1 MIMADTDISKVISL
15 IMENPSLIEE
25 IKGLVDKEDTKT
37 EAEHAVV
44 ETPVKLD
51 AEAPISSRQ
60 THSKKRR
67 QELLSA
73 LKPYISD
80 ERKKAVE
87 SFVTIA
93 EILDMMREK

>member
-1 MIMADTDISKVISL
+1 MADTDISRVISL
-15 IMENPSLIEE
+15 IMENPKLIEE
-25 IKGLVDKEDTKT
+25 IKGLVEKDGEGGG
-37 EAEHAVV
+37 AENAAAV
-44 ETPVKLD
+44 EEQMKIDAPTPV
-51 AEAPISSRQ
+51 ISRAVEP
-60 THSKKRR
+60 KRRR

>member
-1 MIMADTDISKVISL
+1 MADTDISKVISL
-15 IMENPSLIEE
+15 IMENPKLIEE
-25 IKGLVDKEDTKT
+25 IKGLVDKDSATQSEP
-37 EAEHAVV
+37 EREVI
-44 ETPVKLD
+44 
-51 AEAPISSRQ
+51 EAPAKADTEPTVSSYKAQPKR
-60 THSKKRR
+60 RR

-73 LKPYISD
+73 LKPYISE